1 MRNSQR
7 SHTFS
12 FSIRATFYSD
22 KMLKQGAS
30 YETRIEATYRNSLDL
45 DCYSPTDIE
54 NNFCYWNSIDK
65 SIYFLT
71 Y

>member
-1 MRNSQR
+1 
-7 SHTFS
+7 
-12 FSIRATFYSD
+12 
-22 KMLKQGAS
+22 MLKQGAS

-65 SIYFLT
+65 NIYFLT